1 MNTRKYGDYRIL
13 WLLYNFKGASSATN
27 ANISLS
33 DYYIGSVWKLVE
45 ADSQCTLYILCIY
58 YDFDHLIPY
67 LLHLSKQF
75 IQNISNTFLVLFK
88 APPDFQLFADVTI
101 SLKFLEQQLYI
112 VKSSVSVTRDLKKL
126 STKPERFN
134 IGTSEQ
140 PLFGTKN
147 FHSV

>member
-1 MNTRKYGDYRIL
+1 MQPTQIFLYQITIL
-13 WLLYNFKGASSATN
+13 EVFENL
-27 ANISLS
+27 
-33 DYYIGSVWKLVE
+33 WKLIHNVP
-45 ADSQCTLYILCIY
+45 CILCIY

-112 VKSSVSVTRDLKKL
+112 IKSSVSVTRDLKKL

>member
-1 MNTRKYGDYRIL
+1 MQPTQIFLYQITIL
-13 WLLYNFKGASSATN
+13 EVFENL
-27 ANISLS
+27 
-33 DYYIGSVWKLVE
+33 WKLIHNVPR
-45 ADSQCTLYILCIY
+45 ILCIY
-58 YDFDHLIPY
+58 YDFDHLTPY

-88 APPDFQLFADVTI
+88 APLDFQLFADVTI

>member
-1 MNTRKYGDYRIL
+1 MQPTQIFLYQITIL
-13 WLLYNFKGASSATN
+13 EVFENL
-27 ANISLS
+27 
-33 DYYIGSVWKLVE
+33 WKLIHNVP
-45 ADSQCTLYILCIY
+45 CILCIY
-58 YDFDHLIPY
+58 YDFDHLTPY

>member
-1 MNTRKYGDYRIL
+1 MQPTQIFLYQIIIL
-13 WLLYNFKGASSATN
+13 EVFENL
-27 ANISLS
+27 
-33 DYYIGSVWKLVE
+33 WKLIHNVP
-45 ADSQCTLYILCIY
+45 CILCIY

>member
-1 MNTRKYGDYRIL
+1 MQPTQIFLYQITIL
-13 WLLYNFKGASSATN
+13 EVFENL
-27 ANISLS
+27 
-33 DYYIGSVWKLVE
+33 WKLIHNVP
-45 ADSQCTLYILCIY
+45 CILCIY

-88 APPDFQLFADVTI
+88 APLDFQLFADVTI

>member
-1 MNTRKYGDYRIL
+1 MQPTQIFLYQITIL
-13 WLLYNFKGASSATN
+13 EVFENL
-27 ANISLS
+27 
-33 DYYIGSVWKLVE
+33 WKLIHNVP
-45 ADSQCTLYILCIY
+45 CILCIY